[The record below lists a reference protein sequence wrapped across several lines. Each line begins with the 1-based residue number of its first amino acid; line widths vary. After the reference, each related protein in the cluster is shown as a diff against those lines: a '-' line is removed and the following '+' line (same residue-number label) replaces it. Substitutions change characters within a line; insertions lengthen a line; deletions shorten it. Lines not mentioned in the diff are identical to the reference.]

1 MVVVTVMV
9 MVMVTKLLLLVS
21 MLVSGDAKGAETVVD
36 DRALADISC

>member
-9 MVMVTKLLLLVS
+9 MVTELLLLVS
-21 MLVSGDAKGAETVVD
+21 MLVSGDAKGAETVID

>member
-1 MVVVTVMV
+1 MMVVVTVMV
-9 MVMVTKLLLLVS
+9 MVTELLLLVS